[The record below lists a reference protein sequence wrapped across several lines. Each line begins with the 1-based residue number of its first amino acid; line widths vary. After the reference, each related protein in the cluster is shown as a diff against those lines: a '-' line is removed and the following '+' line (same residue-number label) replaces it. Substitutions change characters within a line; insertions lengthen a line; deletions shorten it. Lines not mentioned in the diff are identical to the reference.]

1 MGPMGDTNEL
11 DSQHLVKGV
20 LRGERRSIA
29 KAITLVESS
38 LAAHRK
44 IAAEMMEGL
53 LPHTGKSVRLG
64 ITGVP
69 GVGKSTFV
77 ENFGLFLVKEGFR
90 VAVLAV
96 DPSSSRSGG
105 SILGDKTRMEHLA
118 AHPATFIR
126 PSPSGRTLG
135 GVAAKTRESLLVCEA
150 AGYDVVL
157 VETVGVGQSE
167 TSVATMVDFFLPLM
181 ITGAGDELQGI
192 KKGVLEVADAI
203 AINKCDG
210 DNVERAEKARLELE
224 IAMHIVTP
232 ESPSWRPPVL
242 TCSSI
247 LENGT
252 RNVWD
257 TILEHRKIMTETGE
271 FTVRRRGQ
279 ALSWMWTLIDE
290 GLKARFHQ
298 NTTIAEKI
306 PEISAKVKQELISPS
321 AAAEAL
327 LSYL

>member
-1 MGPMGDTNEL
+1 MADINDL
-11 DSQHLVKGV
+11 DPQHLVQGV
-20 LRGERRSIA
+20 LKGERRSIA

-38 LAAHRK
+38 LAGHRK
-44 IAAEMMEGL
+44 TAAKMMEGL

-105 SILGDKTRMEHLA
+105 SILGDKTRMEQLA

-167 TSVATMVDFFLPLM
+167 TSVATMVDFFLALM

-252 RNVWD
+252 KNIWD
-257 TILEHRKIMTETGE
+257 TILEHKKIKTESGE
-271 FTVRRRGQ
+271 FAVRRRSQ
-279 ALSWMWTLIDE
+279 ALAWMWTLIDE

-298 NTTIAEKI
+298 NTTIADKI
-306 PEISAKVKQELISPS
+306 PEMSAKVKQELISPS